1 MSQPTR
7 PTETTDQKGDAKARY
22 TPGPWTAVKNSAY
35 WEIDGPD
42 DFGTVADACASSAGE
57 PDFGRSMALGEAN
70 ARLIAAAPDMYTLIK
85 AEYDA
90 NHGFE
95 TLPIGYSRERAE
107 AISNI
112 VKAVEG
118 GAA

>member
-7 PTETTDQKGDAKARY
+7 PTETTDQKGDANVRH
-22 TPGPWTAVKNSAY
+22 TPGPWHY
-35 WEIDGPD
+35 QIDSHRRGRVFAGNMWLATTWTFPGD
-42 DFGTVADACASSAGE
+42 YGVGTPLPAA
-57 PDFGRSMALGEAN
+57 AN

-90 NHGFE
+90 NRGFE
-95 TLPIGYSRERAE
+95 TLPLGYPRKRAE

>member
-1 MSQPTR
+1 MHGAGMSVLMGMR
-7 PTETTDQKGDAKARY
+7 NETT
-22 TPGPWTAVKNSAY
+22 
-35 WEIDGPD
+35 
-42 DFGTVADACASSAGE
+42 
-57 PDFGRSMALGEAN
+57 EAAHN

-95 TLPIGYSRERAE
+95 TLPLGYPRERAE

>member
-1 MSQPTR
+1 MS
-7 PTETTDQKGDAKARY
+7 KH
-22 TPGPWTAVKNSAY
+22 TPGPWITDDDTEVIAKIPSDSPNKSSPDILTICRAVDVEIYADNRSGSTA
-35 WEIDGPD
+35 
-42 DFGTVADACASSAGE
+42 
-57 PDFGRSMALGEAN
+57 AN

-95 TLPIGYSRERAE
+95 TLPLGYPRERAE

>member
-7 PTETTDQKGDAKARY
+7 PTETTDQKGDAK
-22 TPGPWTAVKNSAY
+22 
-35 WEIDGPD
+35 D
-42 DFGTVADACASSAGE
+42 
-57 PDFGRSMALGEAN
+57 
-70 ARLIAAAPDMYTLIK
+70 RLIAAAPDMYTLIK

-90 NHGFE
+90 NRGFE
-95 TLPIGYSRERAE
+95 TLPLGYPRKRAE